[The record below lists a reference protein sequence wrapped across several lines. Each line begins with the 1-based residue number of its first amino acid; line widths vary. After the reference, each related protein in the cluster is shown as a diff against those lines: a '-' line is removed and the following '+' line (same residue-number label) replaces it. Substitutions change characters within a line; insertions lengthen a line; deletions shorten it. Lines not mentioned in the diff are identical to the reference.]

1 MEQALERR
9 VHIIPATKKPTD
21 PKSSH
26 HGKQRV
32 AAYCRVSTNN
42 KEQINSYEAQKV
54 YYTQKIEENPDWELA
69 GILDVY
75 KRQPGRHETD
85 SGSVC
90 FLKEPQWAPLLFE
103 KFTSAVRITTRTG
116 AQCPP

>member
-9 VHIIPATKKPTD
+9 VRIIPATKKVTD
-21 PKSSH
+21 PRTSQ

-42 KEQINSYEAQKV
+42 KEQINSYEAQKA

-69 GILDVY
+69 GIFADKGLSGASMK
-75 KRQPGRHETD
+75 KRD
-85 SGSVC
+85 NFNKMIAC
-90 FLKEPQWAPLLFE
+90 LLY
-103 KFTSAVRITTRTG
+103 TLRCV
-116 AQCPP
+116 

>member
-9 VHIIPATKKPTD
+9 VRIIPATKKVTD
-21 PKSSH
+21 PRTSQ

-42 KEQINSYEAQKV
+42 KEQINSYEAQKA

-69 GILDVY
+69 GIFADKGLSGASMK
-75 KRQPGRHETD
+75 KRDNFNKMQNFEAIRKLPNSTHSLRAV
-85 SGSVC
+85 SS
-90 FLKEPQWAPLLFE
+90 QW
-103 KFTSAVRITTRTG
+103 
-116 AQCPP
+116 

>member
-9 VHIIPATKKPTD
+9 VHIIPATKKTTD

-69 GILDVY
+69 GIFADQRPL
-75 KRQPGRHETD
+75 RHQ
-85 SGSVC
+85 
-90 FLKEPQWAPLLFE
+90 LK
-103 KFTSAVRITTRTG
+103 KTG
-116 AQCPP
+116 QFQLR